1 MLNGGGD
8 IFHWGHFGLGW
19 GGTVHYDSVGGGGGN
34 SNELCMREE
43 EEQ

>member
-1 MLNGGGD
+1 MGGGTFFTGD
-8 IFHWGHFGLGW
+8 ILGW
-19 GGTVHYDSVGGGGGN
+19 VGGGTVHYDSVGGGGGN